1 MKLNPFAV
9 MAEQFDGT
17 GLVFNPESNAAVSLN
32 KTGVYLWNRL
42 KEGATETEMAAGLLE
57 EYSGVKVTRFITVPT
72 IPSSENFRLSA
83 LMVTVGIVSE
93 VIFE

>member
-17 GLVFNPESNAAVSLN
+17 GLVFNPESNAAVALN

-42 KEGATETEMAAGLLE
+42 KNGATEAEMTAGLLE
-57 EYSGVKVTRFITVPT
+57 KYDGVTEEKAAADVKAFLEELRNR
-72 IPSSENFRLSA
+72 SLLSED
-83 LMVTVGIVSE
+83 
-93 VIFE
+93 

>member
-17 GLVFNPESNAAVSLN
+17 GLVFNPESNAAVALN

-42 KEGATETEMAAGLLE
+42 KDGATEAEMAAGLIEKYDGVTEEKAAADVKAFLE
-57 EYSGVKVTRFITVPT
+57 ELRSR
-72 IPSSENFRLSA
+72 SLLSED
-83 LMVTVGIVSE
+83 
-93 VIFE
+93 

>member
-17 GLVFNPESNAAVSLN
+17 GLVFNPESNAAISLN

-42 KEGATETEMAAGLLE
+42 KEGADEAEMTAGLLE
-57 EYSGVKVTRFITVPT
+57 KYDGVTEEKAASDVRAFLEGLR
-72 IPSSENFRLSA
+72 SRSLLSED
-83 LMVTVGIVSE
+83 
-93 VIFE
+93 

>member
-42 KEGATETEMAAGLLE
+42 KDGATESGMAAGLIEQYDGVTEEKAVADVKAFLE
-57 EYSGVKVTRFITVPT
+57 ELRKRSLL
-72 IPSSENFRLSA
+72 SE
-83 LMVTVGIVSE
+83 E
-93 VIFE
+93 

>member
-1 MKLNPFAV
+1 MRLNPFAV

-42 KEGATETEMAAGLLE
+42 KDGATEPEMVAGLPEKYSVITKEQAAADVKAFLE
-57 EYSGVKVTRFITVPT
+57 ELRKRSLL
-72 IPSSENFRLSA
+72 SE
-83 LMVTVGIVSE
+83 E
-93 VIFE
+93 

>member
-32 KTGVYLWNRL
+32 KTGVYLWSRL
-42 KEGATETEMAAGLLE
+42 KEGATEAEMAAGLIEQYDGVTEEEAAADVKAFLE
-57 EYSGVKVTRFITVPT
+57 ELRNRSLLP
-72 IPSSENFRLSA
+72 ED
-83 LMVTVGIVSE
+83 
-93 VIFE
+93 

>member
-17 GLVFNPESNAAVSLN
+17 GLVFNPESNGAVALN

-42 KEGATETEMAAGLLE
+42 KDGATESEMTAGLLE
-57 EYSGVKVTRFITVPT
+57 KFSGVT
-72 IPSSENFRLSA
+72 EEQASA
-83 LMVTVGIVSE
+83 DVKAFLEELRKRSLLPE
-93 VIFE
+93 E

>member
-17 GLVFNPESNAAVSLN
+17 GLVFNPESNVAISLN

-42 KEGATETEMAAGLLE
+42 KEGATEAEMTSGLLE
-57 EYSGVKVTRFITVPT
+57 KYEGVTEEKAAADVKAFLEELR
-72 IPSSENFRLSA
+72 SRSLLSED
-83 LMVTVGIVSE
+83 
-93 VIFE
+93 

>member
-42 KEGATETEMAAGLLE
+42 KAGASEAEMAAGLIERYDGVTEEKAAADVKAFLE
-57 EYSGVKVTRFITVPT
+57 ELRSR
-72 IPSSENFRLSA
+72 SLLSEK
-83 LMVTVGIVSE
+83 
-93 VIFE
+93 

>member
-1 MKLNPFAV
+1 MKLNPFAI

-42 KEGATETEMAAGLLE
+42 KDGATEAEMIAGLLDRYDGVTE
-57 EYSGVKVTRFITVPT
+57 EKAAADVAAFLEELRSR
-72 IPSSENFRLSA
+72 SLLSE
-83 LMVTVGIVSE
+83 E
-93 VIFE
+93 

>member
-17 GLVFNPESNAAVSLN
+17 GLVFNPETNAAVALN

-42 KEGATETEMAAGLLE
+42 KDGATEAEMTAGLLE
-57 EYSGVKVTRFITVPT
+57 KFDGVTEEKAASDVAAFLEELRNR
-72 IPSSENFRLSA
+72 SLLSED
-83 LMVTVGIVSE
+83 
-93 VIFE
+93 

>member
-17 GLVFNPESNAAVSLN
+17 GLVFNPESNAAVALN

-42 KEGATETEMAAGLLE
+42 KDGATEAEMTAGLLDKYDGVTE
-57 EYSGVKVTRFITVPT
+57 EKAAADVKAFLEELR
-72 IPSSENFRLSA
+72 SRSLLSE
-83 LMVTVGIVSE
+83 E
-93 VIFE
+93 